1 MKKLYYI
8 TFTIAGL
15 ALLFIFLPWIHR
27 SNSDYYVYGIS
38 FNTGKLGL
46 VAIVFSSILLIL
58 KKIKIALVIAFISF
72 VSSLSFV
79 IGWSQKMFSN
89 GHDNI
94 FEGLQINLFLHLFF
108 LLIFIIMTAKIKRS
122 ISESNKK

>member
-38 FNTGKLGL
+38 YNTGKLGL
-46 VAIVFSSILLIL
+46 VAIIFSSILLIL
-58 KKIKIALVIAFISF
+58 NKIKMALIIAFISF
-72 VSSLSFV
+72 LSSLSFV
-79 IGWSQKMFSN
+79 IGWSQRAFN
-89 GHDNI
+89 DGAENI
-94 FEGLQINLFLHLFF
+94 FEGLQIYFF
-108 LLIFIIMTAKIKRS
+108 LYLLFSLIFIFLTVKIKRS